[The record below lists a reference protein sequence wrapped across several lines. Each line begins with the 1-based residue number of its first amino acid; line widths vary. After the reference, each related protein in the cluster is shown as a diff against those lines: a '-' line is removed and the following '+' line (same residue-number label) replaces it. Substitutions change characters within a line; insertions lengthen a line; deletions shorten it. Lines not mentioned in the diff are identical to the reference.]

1 MTNSLETMKK
11 PMSTGYY
18 DWQKEHHGT
27 SKLAELQK
35 GTPPQLQ
42 MTIPDCRKNW
52 DCHEKI
58 GIAKIL
64 GLPEEQ
70 PEVSE
75 IPNTQ
80 LELPKTQNETTKINS
95 NNTGAE
101 T

>member
-1 MTNSLETMKK
+1 
-11 PMSTGYY
+11 
-18 DWQKEHHGT
+18 
-27 SKLAELQK
+27 
-35 GTPPQLQ
+35 

-64 GLPEEQ
+64 GLPDEQ

-80 LELPKTQNETTKINS
+80 LELTNPGRKPPKLIPTILAQKYEDYYKD
-95 NNTGAE
+95 G
-101 T
+101 

>member
-18 DWQKEHHGT
+18 DWQKEHLET

-35 GTPPQLQ
+35 GTPPQLP

-64 GLPEEQ
+64 GLPDEQ

-75 IPNTQ
+75 IPNRQ
-80 LELPKTQNETTKINS
+80 LELTNPGRDHRN
-95 NNTGAE
+95 
-101 T
+101 